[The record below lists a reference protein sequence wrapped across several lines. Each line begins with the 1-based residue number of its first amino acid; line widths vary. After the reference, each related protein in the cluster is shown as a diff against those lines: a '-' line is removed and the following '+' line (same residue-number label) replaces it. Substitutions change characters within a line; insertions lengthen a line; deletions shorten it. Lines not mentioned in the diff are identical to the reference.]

1 MKKGIVAVLTHS
13 LKRIVLL
20 WLVLVVGIYGT
31 IWVINMG
38 GALDDMRRTQIRFEV
53 AAQVRMNPEIM
64 ELPPSVVQ
72 ELVDEAVERA
82 IRVARLDEPFIVRS
96 GDYLWRAMTLNLGRS
111 ESMISDRGSRQ
122 VRNILLERLPTTL
135 LLFGT
140 TDLFLFFFALF
151 FALALSRRYGSWLDR
166 LIITLAPTSAAPGW
180 FYGIFLIL
188 IFAAILGVLPWGG
201 MVGSP
206 PPADRWSY
214 ALDVMRHMI
223 LPVSA
228 MVIGAI
234 FASIYSW
241 RTFFLIYSSE
251 DYVDL
256 AKAKGLSSRAIERRY
271 ILRPTLPPILTNF
284 LLMLIVIWTGAIIL
298 ETVFNWPGLGRLLYQ
313 AIGSND
319 TPVIVGS
326 TVIYGYL
333 LMITIFFLDIIY
345 SIVDPRVRVGAGT
358 RR

>member
-1 MKKGIVAVLTHS
+1 M
-13 LKRIVLL
+13 L

-38 GALDDMRRTQIRFEV
+38 GALDDMRRAQIRFEV
-53 AAQVRMNPEIM
+53 ATSVRMNPAYEQ
-64 ELPPSVVQ
+64 LPPSEVQ
-72 ELVDEAVERA
+72 ELIDEFTQQQY
-82 IRVARLDEPFIVRS
+82 RVYRLDQPFITRS
-96 GDYLWRAMTLNLGRS
+96 GDYLYRAMTLNLGRS
-111 ESMISDRGSRQ
+111 EGMVSDRGSRQ
-122 VRNILLERLPTTL
+122 VRNILLERIPATL

-140 TDLFLFFFALF
+140 TDLVLFFLALF
-151 FALALSRRYGSWLDR
+151 GALALSRQYGSRLDR
-166 LIITLAPTSAAPGW
+166 LIIALAPTSAAPGW
-180 FYGIFLIL
+180 FYGIFLIM

-201 MVGSP
+201 FVQAP
-206 PPADRWSY
+206 PPPDRWSY
-214 ALDVMRHMI
+214 ALSVMRHMV

-228 MVIGAI
+228 IVIGAI

-251 DYVDL
+251 DYVEL

-271 ILRPTLPPILTNF
+271 VLRPTLPPILTNF

-298 ETVFNWPGLGRLLYQ
+298 ETVFNWPGLGRLLFQ

-333 LMITIFFLDIIY
+333 LMVSIFFLDIIY

>member
-1 MKKGIVAVLTHS
+1 MAKTLKQILLHS
-13 LKRIVLL
+13 LKRGVILWTVLL
-20 WLVLVVGIYGT
+20 VGIYLT
-31 IWVINMG
+31 IWIINMG
-38 GALDDMRRTQIRFEV
+38 GALDDMRRFQIRFEV
-53 AAQVRMNPEIM
+53 ATSVRMNPAYM
-64 ELPPSVVQ
+64 ELPPSEQQ
-72 ELVDEAVERA
+72 ELIDELTQIAY
-82 IRVARLDEPFIVRS
+82 RVQRLDQPFIVRS
-96 GDYLWRAMTLNLGRS
+96 GDYLWRAMSLNMGRA
-111 ESMISDRGSRQ
+111 EGMISDRGSRQ
-122 VRNILLERLPTTL
+122 VRNILLERIPPTL

-140 TDLFLFFFALF
+140 TDLVLFFLALF
-151 FALALSRRYGSWLDR
+151 GALALSRRYGSWLDR

-188 IFAAILGVLPWGG
+188 IFAAVLGVLPWGG
-201 MVGSP
+201 MVSAP
-206 PPADRWSY
+206 PPPDRLSY
-214 ALDVMRHMI
+214 ALSVMRHMV

-228 MVIGAI
+228 IVIGAV

-251 DYVDL
+251 DYVEL
-256 AKAKGLSSRAIERRY
+256 AKAKGLSSRQIERRY

-345 SIVDPRVRVGAGT
+345 SIVDPRVRGGAGT